1 MSTNSIDRGTKVG
14 YMGNNDTTGSEKAP
28 RLDAGNYPTWKPA
41 MDVFLQRHGA
51 GEVHKVPLPVD
62 QWIEDRDDVSSWAQ
76 QSLSAARAAARGI
89 KLEVADD
96 SQPEKPDAAAA
107 AKAAEMKAGR
117 ALLTAHVERS
127 HKAYGS
133 IYSAMPEYLRLE
145 VTHDVTQGWAFGL
158 WSWLE
163 RKFQSTEA
171 DNVSTLLTTWMNLK
185 QKPGESF
192 DSYRARLNA
201 VAALLRHAKED
212 ISPEMYCLY
221 MLDRLQTMYTPVILA
236 LKNGTHLKD
245 KSAIDWE
252 AVTVL
257 INAHE
262 RDVFRKQA
270 EEASSE
276 ARAMSARTE
285 DSTSHSGSGSGS
297 GSQNNGNGGGHGRG
311 QRRRARDLT
320 NVTCYNCQEKG
331 HYKDK
336 CTKPRK
342 ERDSTDTAASVAAG
356 SKRVEQTSS
365 VVAKEFS
372 FAVVVQQGP
381 VKSESC
387 ATPHPRPPIRRNL
400 SIASQWGN
408 QSYVTV
414 KKSGPEIPE
423 PGSDSSS
430 LPPVVPAAAGAS
442 DEVESDVKD
451 SSVNYVRI
459 ERIRRRRLKLKEK
472 RKLNKVL
479 AATSSDMSATSSA
492 DVKDVGIDSMASVNV
507 NGNKLNF
514 IPGSLKPCEPFSVLV
529 ADNGEVEVSMVG
541 SIELNINTSLGHTVT
556 FIVDDVYYHPRFGA
570 NLISLNW
577 LTAHGWKF
585 YSDQVESFLLT
596 PNELKIPL
604 HKEKRVCILRCVHKK
619 NRSADDQ
626 VYHIGV
632 ADIKWDSAADLVRLH
647 EKLGHM
653 GFDRLVRIVKQGETD
668 GIGKLN
674 MSTDVL
680 KEARKR
686 VMECR
691 ACKRGKGTRTAFGHR
706 GIDKGSAPGET
717 LHMDT
722 FYIKYEKM
730 DGTPH
735 IEYGLT
741 VSDPYTTFKWYQCLQ
756 SKDLVA
762 KAVIDIIENAQ
773 TQFGCTVKRLLTDGG
788 TEFINRTLKDH
799 CLKEGIELHYPPA
812 RTPQLNSVAERSVRS
827 CKDAGRTLL
836 MHACLPGN
844 FGSFAVQHAVY
855 LWNRTNIAP
864 STGKTPYEVML
875 KKKPC
880 LEHVSVFG
888 CDSYFH
894 VPKEQ
899 RDATFSDKMIP
910 GIYLGHSHM
919 REGAFMWDL
928 RSGDVVLT
936 RDVEYLDRR
945 FTHSAAL
952 LAGGEQLQAVIS
964 GAYYTRDNTP
974 LAGVDVADVNFDDS
988 LDGTET
994 HDQHSGVWDVQC
1006 IIGKRSNNGTVE
1018 YCVKWIGFD
1027 KDTWE
1032 PASNVEDG
1040 AREAIEEFESNQGSQ
1055 SDDNVV
1061 APPYA
1066 SPSPDPSESAAV
1078 SAAPD
1083 LASHVTSTSAP
1094 SAPAVPANRRSARS
1108 HASSAALDA
1117 LTGQHLVHMALSA
1130 ICSSLPGGDSCFSE
1144 TDMQCFEAV
1153 RNGLQHVY
1161 AVSGGL
1167 SLLEDRT
1174 PNTYKE
1180 AAASPDAA
1188 KWKIAMDKE
1197 MSGCQKMAVWVE
1209 VPRSSVSK
1217 WQVITC
1223 KWVFKI
1229 KVNSDGEVDQFKAR
1243 ITPKGFMQLLGIN
1256 YSETF
1261 AATGKYKSLRL
1272 GLSISA
1278 GCDHELDQMDVP
1290 QAFLNADVDEDIYME
1305 LPEGYRE
1312 GKQHL
1317 VCKLKKSLYG
1327 LKQAPRNWY
1336 LLISKFISGNI
1347 GYKATVSDPCLFF
1360 RRSRTGRLMLL
1371 FLFVD
1376 DFQSSYHMEDKSEW
1390 NELKQKLVD
1399 RFQTKDLGP
1408 STWILG
1414 MCITRDRKLRTIKLD
1429 QELYVTKALERYG
1442 LDQCTPV
1449 ATPGLCGSPIIV
1461 DKADGTQ
1468 PADRQLFQEMV
1479 GSLMY
1484 AAISARP
1491 DIAHAVQQLARA
1503 MQNPTQLHMQAA
1515 KRVFRYLAGTK
1526 DIGMIFGSR
1535 NGDKPLDTR
1544 GRNSFRLDVCAFA
1557 DADWANDKTDRKSIT
1572 GWVAKVNGDPIS
1584 WASKKQ
1590 RTVAQ
1595 STCEAELYAEAAA
1608 IQEVLWMRGLLKE
1621 LGLHVQ
1627 TGSLIHGDN
1636 QSTIAVSK
1644 NGVKGERTKHVDVKY
1659 HFITET
1665 VESGSVQL
1673 KWVPTTE
1680 QQADIFTKALPTP
1693 VFEHFRRALMTR

>member
-14 YMGNNDTTGSEKAP
+14 YMGNNDATGSDRPP
-28 RLDAGNYPTWKPA
+28 RLDAGNYSTWKPA
-41 MDVFLQRHGA
+41 MDVYLQRHGA
-51 GEVHKVPLPVD
+51 AGVHKESLTMD
-62 QWIEDRDDVSSWAQ
+62 EWIIDSTDVSSWAQ
-76 QSLSAARAAARGI
+76 QSLSSARATARGI
-89 KLEVADD
+89 KPELDPADE
-96 SQPEKPDAAAA
+96 PGV
-107 AKAAEMKAGR
+107 KAAR
-117 ALLTAHVERS
+117 ATVTAHVERS
-127 HKAYGS
+127 QKAYGS

-145 VTHDVTQGWAFGL
+145 ITHNITQGWAFGL
-158 WSWLE
+158 WGWLE

-171 DNVSTLLTTWMNLK
+171 DNVSTLLMKWVHLE
-185 QKPGESF
+185 QKPRESF
-192 DSYRARLNA
+192 DAYRARLNE
-201 VAALLRHAKED
+201 VAALLKHAKEE
-212 ISPEMYCLY
+212 ISPSMYCLF
-221 MLDRLQTMYTPVILA
+221 LLERLQPIYTPVILA

-245 KSAIDWE
+245 KSAVDWD

-262 RDVFRKQA
+262 RDVIRKQT
-270 EEASSE
+270 EEAGME
-276 ARAMSARTE
+276 AKAMSARTE
-285 DSTSHSGSGSGS
+285 VSHSGSGSQYS
-297 GSQNNGNGGGHGRG
+297 GNGGGRAKH
-311 QRRRARDLT
+311 RRARDPK
-320 NVTCYNCQEKG
+320 NVTCYNCQQKG
-331 HYKDK
+331 HYADK
-336 CTKPRK
+336 CDQPHK
-342 ERDSTDTAASVAAG
+342 ERDDKGDSKGTAASSAAG

-365 VVAKEFS
+365 VVVAKEFS
-372 FAVVVQQGP
+372 FAVVVKQGLI
-381 VKSESC
+381 KSETGVIS
-387 ATPHPRPPIRRNL
+387 HPRPPIRRNL
-400 SIASQWGN
+400 NISNQLGN
-408 QSYVTV
+408 QLGVTS
-414 KKSGPEIPE
+414 KKSGPEIP
-423 PGSDSSS
+423 G
-430 LPPVVPAAAGAS
+430 PVSYSNLLTQIVPAAVCAS
-442 DEVESDVKD
+442 KDAESDVKD
-451 SSVNYVRI
+451 SPVTTVNDVRTA
-459 ERIRRRRLKLKEK
+459 RIRRRRLKLKER
-472 RKLNKVL
+472 RKLDKVL
-479 AATSSDMSATSSA
+479 AATDNTSPSSNANE
-492 DVKDVGIDSMASVNV
+492 KDVGIDSMASVNV

-541 SIELNINTSLGHTVT
+541 SIELNINIAIGQTVT
-556 FIVDDVYYHPRFGA
+556 FVVNDVYYHPRFGA
-570 NLISLNW
+570 NLLSLNW
-577 LTAHGWKF
+577 LTEHGWKF
-585 YSDQVESFLLT
+585 YSDKKESFLLT
-596 PNELKIPL
+596 PKEQLKIHL
-604 HKEKRVCILRCVHKK
+604 SKEKRVCILRCVRGQKK
-619 NRSADDQ
+619 NRSDQ
-626 VYHIGV
+626 VYQIG
-632 ADIKWDSAADLVRLH
+632 DIQWDSASDLQRLH

-653 GFDRLVRIVKQGETD
+653 GFDRMLRILKQDATD
-668 GIGKLN
+668 GIGKLKV
-674 MSTDVL
+674 SADVL

-686 VMECR
+686 VLECR
-691 ACKRGKGTRTAFGHR
+691 ACTRGKGTRTAFGHR

-722 FYIKYEKM
+722 FYIKYQKM

-762 KAVIDIIENAQ
+762 KAVTNIIKNAQ

-788 TEFINRTLKDH
+788 TEFINKTLRDF
-799 CLKEGIELHYPPA
+799 CLQEGIELHYPPA

-855 LWNRTNIAP
+855 LWNRTNVAP
-864 STGKTPYEVML
+864 STGKTPYEVMK
-875 KKKPC
+875 KKKPS
-880 LEHVSVFG
+880 LEHLSVFG
-888 CDSYFH
+888 CDAYYH
-894 VPKEQ
+894 VPKGQ
-899 RDATFSDKMIP
+899 RDETFSEKMIP
-910 GIYLGHSHM
+910 GIYLGHSHL
-919 REGAFMWDL
+919 RDGAFIWDL
-928 RSGDVVLT
+928 RSGDIVLT

-952 LAGGEQLQAVIS
+952 RAGGEQLQAVIS
-964 GAYYTRDNTP
+964 GVSYTRDNTP
-974 LAGVDVADVNFDDS
+974 ATGADAHAYVADINFDDIS
-988 LDGTET
+988 EDTET
-994 HDQHSGVWDVQC
+994 QDQHSGVWDVQC
-1006 IIGKRSNNGTVE
+1006 VTGKRSINGKIE
-1018 YCVKWIGFD
+1018 YCVKWIGFEQE
-1027 KDTWE
+1027 TWE
-1032 PASNVEDG
+1032 PAANVEDG
-1040 AREAIEEFESNQGSQ
+1040 AREAIEEFESMQEIQ
-1055 SDDNVV
+1055 SDVPV
-1061 APPYA
+1061 FSP
-1066 SPSPDPSESAAV
+1066 PSPDPIESAAV
-1078 SAAPD
+1078 AAAPVPEIQ
-1083 LASHVTSTSAP
+1083 VTDTIAP
-1094 SAPAVPANRRSARS
+1094 SALVVPAAANRRSARS

-1117 LTGQHLVHMALSA
+1117 MTGQHLVHMALSA

-1153 RNGLQHVY
+1153 SNGLQQVY

-1167 SLLEDRT
+1167 ALLEDRT

-1188 KWKIAMDKE
+1188 KWKAAMDKE
-1197 MSGCQKMAVWVE
+1197 MSGCEKMAVWEE

-1217 WQVITC
+1217 WQVIPC

-1229 KVNSDGEVDQFKAR
+1229 KVNSNGEVNQHKAR

-1256 YSETF
+1256 YIETF
-1261 AATGKYKSLRL
+1261 AATGKYKSMRL
-1272 GLSISA
+1272 GLSLSA

-1305 LPEGYRE
+1305 LPEGYRD
-1312 GKQHL
+1312 GKQHM
-1317 VCKLKKSLYG
+1317 VYKLKKSLYG

-1336 LLISKFISGNI
+1336 LLVSKFISEML

-1390 NELKQKLVD
+1390 DELKQKLVD

-1414 MCITRDRKLRTIKLD
+1414 MRITRDRKLRTITLD

-1442 LDQCTPV
+1442 MDQCTPV
-1449 ATPGLCGSPIIV
+1449 MTPGLCGSSIVV
-1461 DKADGTQ
+1461 DKADSTHDQ
-1468 PADRQLFQEMV
+1468 SADRQLFQEMI

-1503 MQNPTQLHMQAA
+1503 MQNPTQSHMQAA

-1535 NGDKPLDTR
+1535 NGDQPLDTR

-1557 DADWANDKTDRKSIT
+1557 DADWANDKADRKSIT

-1608 IQEVLWMRGLLKE
+1608 IQEVLWMRGILKE
-1621 LGLHVQ
+1621 LGLYVQ

-1636 QSTIAVSK
+1636 QSTIALSK

-1693 VFEHFRRALMTR
+1693 VFEHFRKALMTR